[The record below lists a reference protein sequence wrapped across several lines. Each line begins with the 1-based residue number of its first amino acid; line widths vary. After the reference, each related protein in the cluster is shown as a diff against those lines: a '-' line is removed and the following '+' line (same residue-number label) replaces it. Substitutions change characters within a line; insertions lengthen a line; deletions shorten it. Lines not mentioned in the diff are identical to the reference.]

1 MAQRE
6 ELRLSLF
13 RADLLKILGEIYSEL
28 AALRK
33 TVRPARLLGE
43 GPVEDLMELIARLIV
58 DCELNEAAT
67 DMMGGQDKVDELAQR
82 LGPR

>member
-6 ELRLSLF
+6 ELRPSLF

-43 GPVEDLMELIARLIV
+43 GPVEELMELIARLIV
-58 DCELNEAAT
+58 DCGPQEVT
-67 DMMGGQDKVDELAQR
+67 DMTAGRDKVDELAQR